1 MRRYNGTELLN
12 QQVRETQQIQDLT
25 DGRGWSS
32 DKTLAR
38 YFNTSRKTIWHW
50 AKEGKLPRPHKIGVN
65 TTRWSNSEVKN
76 SALLSEGEVNH
87 EPTL

>member
-1 MRRYNGTELLN
+1 MECDNNEKLIKKRLCES
-12 QQVRETQQIQDLT
+12 QQIQDLT
-25 DGRGWSS
+25 AGLGWSS

-65 TTRWSNSEVKN
+65 TTRWSNIEVKN
-76 SALLSEGEVNH
+76 SMLLDKTRGGDR
-87 EPTL
+87 

>member
-1 MRRYNGTELLN
+1 MRRDNGTELPN
-12 QQVRETQQIQDLT
+12 QQARETQQVQDLT
-25 DGRGWSS
+25 DGLGWSS

-65 TTRWSNSEVKN
+65 TTRWSNIEVKN
-76 SALLSEGEVNH
+76 SALLNEARARHSR
-87 EPTL
+87 